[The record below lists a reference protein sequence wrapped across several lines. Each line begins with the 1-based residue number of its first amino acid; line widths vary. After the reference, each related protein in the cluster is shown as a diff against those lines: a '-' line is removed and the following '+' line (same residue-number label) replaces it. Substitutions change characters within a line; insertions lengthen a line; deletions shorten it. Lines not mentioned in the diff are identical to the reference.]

1 MQVSACD
8 FDTLMREHLALM
20 RDHARAQALCTAQA
34 RDIARLQAEAMRLRA
49 GIVRRDSALAWTRED
64 RADLERSMPGLASRA
79 AMGQTVRRLEARIH
93 ELGRDAPSMAPVP
106 AASDDPATTPATM
119 PAQAVGMPETQA
131 GLEASLAAADLVICQ
146 TGCTSHGMVWR
157 VQDHCKRTG
166 KTCVLVEAPKALRIV
181 RIVAEK
187 ERQT

>member
-49 GIVRRDSALAWTRED
+49 GIVRRDSALAWARED
-64 RADLERSMPGLASRA
+64 HADLERSTPGLASRA
-79 AMGQTVRRLEARIH
+79 ALGQTVRRLEARIH
-93 ELGRDAPSMAPVP
+93 ELGRSTPAMAPAPAGTNAP
-106 AASDDPATTPATM
+106 AAA
-119 PAQAVGMPETQA
+119 PAQAVSMPETQA
-131 GLEASLAAADLVICQ
+131 GLEDSLAAADLVICQ
-146 TGCTSHGMVWR
+146 AGCTSHGMVWR

-166 KTCVLVEAPKALRIV
+166 KTCVLVEAPAALRIV
-181 RIVAEK
+181 RIVAEGK
-187 ERQT
+187 HA